1 MWGKWFFITWMVIL
15 CSLNDRREII
25 IIQLCDTTWLHVK
38 YMYVGEVRICYCSV
52 LHVTIEWSQRNHTK
66 ATVWSNMITHVCSDW
81 SVMVELYCVIHSG
94 LLDQCIV
101 CYLRYDNSVVIFVL
115 HLQRLCQFS
124 ALVPLTAAST
134 ASAFQSTPPAA
145 RHHHSSFSSSHIST
159 SSSQHTVALN
169 THYYPYPPFPFLDP
183 YNNNPCYQNNNP
195 CYNHPYYQSVN
206 PY

>member
-1 MWGKWFFITWMVIL
+1 
-15 CSLNDRREII
+15 
-25 IIQLCDTTWLHVK
+25 
-38 YMYVGEVRICYCSV
+38 
-52 LHVTIEWSQRNHTK
+52 
-66 ATVWSNMITHVCSDW
+66 
-81 SVMVELYCVIHSG
+81 MVELYCVIHSG

-101 CYLRYDNSVVIFVL
+101 CYPRYDNSLVIFVL

-169 THYYPYPPFPFLDP
+169 THYYPYPPFPFTDP
-183 YNNNPCYQNNNP
+183 YNNNPYYQNNDP
-195 CYNHPYYQSVN
+195 YYNHPHYQNFNPYQQRGLISSSPCISQCLMLNSKLLARRINCFCWLKLIKEVN
-206 PY
+206 PFLVNANVHNWMMIPVS